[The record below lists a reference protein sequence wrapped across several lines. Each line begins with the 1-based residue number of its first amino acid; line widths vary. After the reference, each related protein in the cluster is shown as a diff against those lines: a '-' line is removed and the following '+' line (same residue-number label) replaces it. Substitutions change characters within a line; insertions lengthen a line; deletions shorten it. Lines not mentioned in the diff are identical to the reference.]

1 MSTAHAA
8 ATEGPVGPP
17 HVHHMDAPTAYNAAK
32 LGMWLFLATEIL
44 LFGGLFVCFAL
55 YRWMYLKEFEN
66 ASHELAWGWGGIN
79 TLVLL
84 FSSFT
89 AAMAVEAA
97 QKGQNKKVVRYILV
111 TIVCAL
117 GFLAIKYIEYSGK
130 YHHGLFPGTAHWNSP
145 EFNEAYKTFFGLYFC
160 MTGLHALHVII
171 GMGLLTWPL
180 LLARKNRFSPDYYT
194 PVEVG
199 ALYWHLVDLIWIYL
213 FPLLYLVG
221 HPHLNAPFG
230 VH

>member
-1 MSTAHAA
+1 MSGHSS
-8 ATEGPVGPP
+8 ATPEGYQGPP
-17 HVHHMDAPTAYNAAK
+17 HVHHMDSVTAYHSAK

-44 LFGGLFVCFAL
+44 LFGGLFTAFAL
-55 YRWMYLKEFEN
+55 YRWMYLDVFEH
-66 ASHELAWGWGGIN
+66 ASQHLAWGWGAIN

-97 QKGQNKKVVRYILV
+97 QKGQNKKVVRYLTV

-117 GFLAIKYIEYSGK
+117 LFLVIKYIEYSSK
-130 YHHGLFPGTAHWNSP
+130 YHVGIFPGSERWHSP
-145 EFNEAYKTFFGLYFC
+145 EFNKEFQAFFGLYFC
-160 MTGLHALHVII
+160 MTGLHAIHVVL
-171 GMGLLTWPL
+171 GMGLLLWVL
-180 LLARKNRFSPDYYT
+180 KKAKANRFSAEYYT
-194 PVEVG
+194 PVEIG

-221 HPHLNAPFG
+221 HPNWHFPFG
-230 VH
+230 QH